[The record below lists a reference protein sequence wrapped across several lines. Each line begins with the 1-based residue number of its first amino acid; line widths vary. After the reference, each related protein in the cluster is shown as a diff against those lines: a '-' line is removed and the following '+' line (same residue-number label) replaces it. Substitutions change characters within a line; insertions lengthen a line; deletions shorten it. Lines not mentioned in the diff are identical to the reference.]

1 MNWYHQRLCRSPDWA
16 AYMAGTV
23 VPRALDGVP
32 LGDRVLELGPGYG
45 ASTRPLAGRT
55 KSLTALES
63 DPRLARRLRAQLG
76 DAVTVLDG
84 DATDLAFGPAT
95 FTAAVCFTMLHH
107 LPSSAAQ
114 DRLFAEAARV
124 LVPGG
129 VFAGTDSQP
138 SWRFRLI
145 HLADTCHPVD
155 PKTLAGRLTTAGF
168 SHVKISTSHGVVSF
182 VAQTPAGQTAARQTA
197 AGQTAAG
204 QTAAGRGPAGCG
216 RAVG

>member
-1 MNWYHQRLCRSPDWA
+1 LNRYHQRLCRSADWA
-16 AYMAGTV
+16 AHVADTV
-23 VPRALDGVP
+23 VPRVLDGVP

-45 ASTRPLAGRT
+45 ASTRPLAERT

-63 DPRLARRLRAQLG
+63 DQKLASRLRTQLG
-76 DAVTVLDG
+76 QSVTVVHG
-84 DATDLAFGPAT
+84 DATDMAFGAAT

-114 DRLFAEAARV
+114 DRLFAEVARV

-145 HLADTCHPVD
+145 HLADTCNPVD
-155 PKTLAGRLTTAGF
+155 PGTLAGRLTVAGF
-168 SHVKISTSHGVVSF
+168 GQVKIDTSDGAVSF
-182 VAQTPAGQTAARQTA
+182 VAQTA
-197 AGQTAAG
+197 AG
-204 QTAAGRGPAGCG
+204 
-216 RAVG
+216 

>member
-1 MNWYHQRLCRSPDWA
+1 LNRYHQRLCRSADWA
-16 AYMAGTV
+16 AYVADTV
-23 VPRALDGVP
+23 VPRVLDGVP

-45 ASTRPLAGRT
+45 ASTRPLAERT

-63 DPRLARRLRAQLG
+63 DPKLASRLRAQLG
-76 DAVTVLDG
+76 QSVTVVDG
-84 DATDLAFGPAT
+84 DATDMAFGPAT

-114 DRLFAEAARV
+114 DRLFAEVARV

-145 HLADTCHPVD
+145 HLADTCNPVD
-155 PKTLAGRLTTAGF
+155 PGTLAGRLTAAGF
-168 SHVKISTSHGVVSF
+168 GQVKIDTSDGAVSF
-182 VAQTPAGQTAARQTA
+182 VAQTA
-197 AGQTAAG
+197 AGCP
-204 QTAAGRGPAGCG
+204 RGLHS
-216 RAVG
+216 

>member
-1 MNWYHQRLCRSPDWA
+1 LNRYHQRLCRSADWA
-16 AYMAGTV
+16 AYVADTV
-23 VPRALDGVP
+23 VPRVLDGVP

-45 ASTRPLAGRT
+45 ASTRPLAERT

-63 DPRLARRLRAQLG
+63 DPKLASRLRTQLG
-76 DAVTVLDG
+76 QSVTVVDG
-84 DATDLAFGPAT
+84 DATDMAFGPAT

-114 DRLFAEAARV
+114 DRLFAEVARV

-145 HLADTCHPVD
+145 HLADTCNPVD
-155 PKTLAGRLTTAGF
+155 PGTLAGRLTVAGF
-168 SHVKISTSHGVVSF
+168 GQVKIDTSDGAVSF
-182 VAQTPAGQTAARQTA
+182 VAQT
-197 AGQTAAG
+197 
-204 QTAAGRGPAGCG
+204 AAGRPRGLHS
-216 RAVG
+216 

>member
-1 MNWYHQRLCRSPDWA
+1 MNRYHQRLCRSAGWA
-16 AYMAGTV
+16 AHVADTV
-23 VPRALDGVP
+23 VPRVLDGVP

-45 ASTRPLAGRT
+45 ASTRPLAERT

-63 DPRLARRLRAQLG
+63 DPKLASRLRAQLG
-76 DAVTVLDG
+76 QSVTVLDG
-84 DATDLAFGPAT
+84 DATDMAFGPAT

-114 DRLFAEAARV
+114 DRLFAEVARV

-145 HLADTCHPVD
+145 HLADTCNPVD
-155 PKTLAGRLTTAGF
+155 PETLAGRLTVAGF
-168 SHVKISTSHGVVSF
+168 GQVEIDTSHGAVSF
-182 VAQTPAGQTAARQTA
+182 VAQTA
-197 AGQTAAG
+197 AGSP
-204 QTAAGRGPAGCG
+204 R
-216 RAVG
+216 RLHS

>member
-1 MNWYHQRLCRSPDWA
+1 LNRYHQRLCRSADWA
-16 AYMAGTV
+16 AHVADTV
-23 VPRALDGVP
+23 VPRVLDGVP

-45 ASTRPLAGRT
+45 ASTRPLAERT

-63 DPRLARRLRAQLG
+63 DPKLASRLRTQLG
-76 DAVTVLDG
+76 QSVTVLDG
-84 DATDLAFGPAT
+84 DATDMAFGPAT

-114 DRLFAEAARV
+114 DRLFAEVARV

-145 HLADTCHPVD
+145 HLADTCNPVD
-155 PKTLAGRLTTAGF
+155 PGTLAGRLTVAGF
-168 SHVKISTSHGVVSF
+168 GQVKIDTSHGAVSF
-182 VAQTPAGQTAARQTA
+182 VAQTAAA
-197 AGQTAAG
+197 DP
-204 QTAAGRGPAGCG
+204 GRLHS
-216 RAVG
+216 

>member
-1 MNWYHQRLCRSPDWA
+1 MNRYHQRLCRSADWA
-16 AYMAGTV
+16 AYVADTV
-23 VPRALDGVP
+23 VPRVLDGVP

-45 ASTRPLAGRT
+45 ASTRPLAERT

-63 DPRLARRLRAQLG
+63 DPKLASRLRAQLG
-76 DAVTVLDG
+76 QSVTVVDG
-84 DATDLAFGPAT
+84 DATDMAFGPAT

-114 DRLFAEAARV
+114 DRLFAEVARV

-145 HLADTCHPVD
+145 HLADTCNPVD
-155 PKTLAGRLTTAGF
+155 PGTLAGRLTVAGF
-168 SHVKISTSHGVVSF
+168 GQVKIDTSDGAVSF
-182 VAQTPAGQTAARQTA
+182 VAQTA
-197 AGQTAAG
+197 AGCP
-204 QTAAGRGPAGCG
+204 RGLHS
-216 RAVG
+216 

>member
-1 MNWYHQRLCRSPDWA
+1 MNRYHQRLCRSPGWA
-16 AYMAGTV
+16 AYVADKV
-23 VPRALDGVP
+23 VPRVLDGVP

-45 ASTRPLAGRT
+45 ASTRPLAERT
-55 KSLTALES
+55 KSLTAVES
-63 DPRLARRLRAQLG
+63 DPKLASRLRAQLG
-76 DAVTVLDG
+76 QSVAVLHG

-107 LPSSAAQ
+107 LPSGDAQ

-145 HLADTCHPVD
+145 HLADTCNPVD
-155 PKTLAGRLTTAGF
+155 PGTLAGRLAAAGF
-168 SHVKISTSHGVVSF
+168 GQVKIDTSHGAVSF
-182 VAQTPAGQTAARQTA
+182 VAQASAR
-197 AGQTAAG
+197 
-204 QTAAGRGPAGCG
+204 
-216 RAVG
+216 

>member
-1 MNWYHQRLCRSPDWA
+1 MNRYHQRLCRSADWA
-16 AYMAGTV
+16 AYVADTV
-23 VPRALDGVP
+23 VPRVLDGVP

-45 ASTRPLAGRT
+45 ASTRPLAERT

-63 DPRLARRLRAQLG
+63 DPKLASRLRAQLG
-76 DAVTVLDG
+76 QSVTVVDG
-84 DATDLAFGPAT
+84 DATDMAFGPAT

-114 DRLFAEAARV
+114 DRLFAEVARV

-145 HLADTCHPVD
+145 HLADTCNPVD
-155 PKTLAGRLTTAGF
+155 PGTLAGRLTAAGF
-168 SHVKISTSHGVVSF
+168 GQVKIDTSDGAVSF
-182 VAQTPAGQTAARQTA
+182 VAQTA
-197 AGQTAAG
+197 AGCP
-204 QTAAGRGPAGCG
+204 RGLHS
-216 RAVG
+216 

>member
-1 MNWYHQRLCRSPDWA
+1 LNRYHQRLCRSADWA
-16 AYMAGTV
+16 AHVADTV
-23 VPRALDGVP
+23 VPRVLDGVP

-45 ASTRPLAGRT
+45 ASTRPLAERT

-63 DPRLARRLRAQLG
+63 DPKLASRLRAQLG
-76 DAVTVLDG
+76 QSVTVVDG
-84 DATDLAFGPAT
+84 DATDMAFGPAT

-114 DRLFAEAARV
+114 DRLFAEVARV

-145 HLADTCHPVD
+145 HLADTCNPVD
-155 PKTLAGRLTTAGF
+155 PVTLAGRLTVAGF
-168 SHVKISTSHGVVSF
+168 GQVKIDTSDGAVSF
-182 VAQTPAGQTAARQTA
+182 VAQTA
-197 AGQTAAG
+197 AGCA
-204 QTAAGRGPAGCG
+204 RGLHS
-216 RAVG
+216 

>member
-1 MNWYHQRLCRSPDWA
+1 LNRYHQRLCRSADWA
-16 AYMAGTV
+16 AHVADTV
-23 VPRALDGVP
+23 VPRVLDGVP

-45 ASTRPLAGRT
+45 ASTRPLAERT

-63 DPRLARRLRAQLG
+63 DPKLASRLRTQLG
-76 DAVTVLDG
+76 QSVTVVDG
-84 DATDLAFGPAT
+84 DATDMAFGPAT

-114 DRLFAEAARV
+114 DRLFAEVARV

-155 PKTLAGRLTTAGF
+155 PGTLAGRLTVAGF
-168 SHVKISTSHGVVSF
+168 GQVKIDTSHGAVSF
-182 VAQTPAGQTAARQTA
+182 VAQTA
-197 AGQTAAG
+197 AG
-204 QTAAGRGPAGCG
+204 
-216 RAVG
+216 

>member
-1 MNWYHQRLCRSPDWA
+1 LNRYHQRLCRSADWA
-16 AYMAGTV
+16 AYVADTV
-23 VPRALDGVP
+23 VPRVLDGVP

-45 ASTRPLAGRT
+45 ASTRPLAERT

-63 DPRLARRLRAQLG
+63 DPKLASRLRAQLG
-76 DAVTVLDG
+76 QSVTVVDG
-84 DATDLAFGPAT
+84 DATDMAFGPAT

-114 DRLFAEAARV
+114 DRLFAEVARV

-145 HLADTCHPVD
+145 HLADTCNPVD
-155 PKTLAGRLTTAGF
+155 PGTLAGRLTVAGF
-168 SHVKISTSHGVVSF
+168 GQVKIDTSDGAVSF
-182 VAQTPAGQTAARQTA
+182 VAQTA
-197 AGQTAAG
+197 AGCP
-204 QTAAGRGPAGCG
+204 RGLHS
-216 RAVG
+216 